1 MTTSDYCKLALY
13 IVVFAVVIP
22 FLAGFAK
29 GLFPEYSNTIQII
42 KVLATLGV
50 GCLAWWQSKRGQ
62 GESGKLGQ
70 KPGADTEKDPEPAS
84 DQAPSA

>member
-13 IVVFAVVIP
+13 IVAFAVVIP

-29 GLFPEYSNTIQII
+29 GLFPEHSNSIQII

-50 GCLAWWQSKRGQ
+50 GCLAWWQSTR
-62 GESGKLGQ
+62 SQ
-70 KPGADTEKDPEPAS
+70 KPGADTEKDPRPAS